1 MIIVMHLH
9 RGEHGIVAMRC
20 LGAKKI
26 EQRFKAEVEFLVHPK
41 FGPPPN
47 GST

>member
-20 LGAKKI
+20 LGA
-26 EQRFKAEVEFLVHPK
+26 ELTAEVEFLVHPK
-41 FGPPPN
+41 MHPLQMDVYIG
-47 GST
+47 GQ